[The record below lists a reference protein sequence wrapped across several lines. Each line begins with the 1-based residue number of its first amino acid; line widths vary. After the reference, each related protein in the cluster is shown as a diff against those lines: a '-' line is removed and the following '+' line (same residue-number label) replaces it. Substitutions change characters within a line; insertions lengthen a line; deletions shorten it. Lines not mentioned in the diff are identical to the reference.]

1 MTEPHPGPI
10 YTSSGVAAVI
20 LAAGA
25 STRFGSPK
33 QLARVGERTMLETVV
48 AIAREAGLDP
58 ILAVVPTGLAV
69 PADAVPVPNH
79 APGRGMSR
87 SLQLGIGALPPEV
100 VAAVILLGDQPTL
113 AVASVRAIVAARG
126 ARPIIAASSDG
137 LVLPPVLIERSAFA
151 IVEGLHGDIG
161 LRELIRSDPE
171 LVHIVN
177 VETVP
182 PDVDTPADLE
192 AIVAPPTA

>member
-1 MTEPHPGPI
+1 MTEPHSGPI
-10 YTSSGVAAVI
+10 RATSGVAAVI

-48 AIAREAGLDP
+48 GIAREAGLDP
-58 ILAVVPTGLAV
+58 VLAVVPAGLPV
-69 PADAVPVPNH
+69 PAEAVPVPNH
-79 APGRGMSR
+79 APERGMSH

-100 VAAVILLGDQPTL
+100 SAAVILLGDQPTL
-113 AVASVRAIVAARG
+113 PGSTVRAIVGARG
-126 ARPIIAASSDG
+126 AGRIIAASSDG
-137 LVLPPVLIERSAFA
+137 LALPPVLIERSAFA
-151 IVEGLHGDIG
+151 TVEGLHGDIG

-171 LVHIVN
+171 LVHMVN

-192 AIVAPPTA
+192 RL